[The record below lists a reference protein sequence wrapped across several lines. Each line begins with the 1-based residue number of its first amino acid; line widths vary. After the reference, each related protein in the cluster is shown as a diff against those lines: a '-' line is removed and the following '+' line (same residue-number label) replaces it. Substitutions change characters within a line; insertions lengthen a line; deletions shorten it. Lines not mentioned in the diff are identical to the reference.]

1 MVITKREDVTKQG
14 FCKTLWRKLCLRGS
28 LLLVLIHFF
37 FFGWEGKWGGVGVGV
52 YLSLTEWEV
61 DWSWALIRGWAL
73 IGGLALIPINMVRVF
88 LVQFSPV
95 TSESNSFTSWNLS
108 YGTNSPKRPEIFDLT
123 IIFLKPYLCK
133 NCNLCAT
140 YQLSP
145 SIKYSSEFNSKF
157 SFINFNF

>member
-1 MVITKREDVTKQG
+1 MG
-14 FCKTLWRKLCLRGS
+14 
-28 LLLVLIHFF
+28 
-37 FFGWEGKWGGVGVGV
+37 WGGVGVAV
-52 YLSLTEWEV
+52 YLSLTGWEV

-95 TSESNSFTSWNLS
+95 TSESNPFTSQNLS
-108 YGTNSPKRPEIFDLT
+108 YGTNSPKRPEIFDVT
-123 IIFLKPYLCK
+123 IIFLKLYLCK

-157 SFINFNF
+157 SFINFNFQKFRSYLYSRLRDGNGCAAQTMEPECLMPSK